1 MSPISRRRPA
11 SIRDVAERAGVSLG
25 SASRVINGAPEVTP
39 DVRERVLAA
48 VEELGYR
55 PNPAAQSLRLSS
67 TRTIGCMLTDVTN
80 PLYGNLFH
88 AMEERLRTA
97 GYLVLLANSLYR
109 VDREIDILSTFR
121 DRRMDGVIMAP
132 GNERDPGLLRAFTT
146 LDRPTVIIDRDML
159 PQCDR
164 LQFDHVP
171 GMRAVTSHLA
181 GLGHRR
187 IALVLSQTNTRPI
200 RRRIE
205 GFHAGLADHGI
216 SPEEAMVVRLPS
228 SMSSSYSAV
237 VALLGL
243 DKPPTALIA
252 MGTNILSE
260 ALNAIATH
268 GLRIPQDISVVSLGD
283 TDFARSFRPPITA
296 LRVNLEEAADHAV
309 SMLLDR
315 LEGRSQGPGRTVKQ
329 GLELIRRESSA
340 APHGPRVK
348 VVA

>member
-1 MSPISRRRPA
+1 M
-11 SIRDVAERAGVSLG
+11 SLG
-25 SASRVINGAPEVTP
+25 SASRVINGAP
-39 DVRERVLAA
+39 DVAAELRKRVLAA
-48 VEELGYR
+48 VAELGYR

-97 GYLVLLANSLYR
+97 GYLVLLANSLYK
-109 VDREIDILSTFR
+109 VEREIDILSTFR
-121 DRRMDGVIMAP
+121 DRRMDGVIIAP
-132 GNERDPGLLRAFTT
+132 GNERDPALLEAFKT
-146 LDRPTVIIDRDML
+146 LDRPAVIVDRDML
-159 PQCDR
+159 PECDR

-205 GFHAGLADHGI
+205 GFHAGLAQHGI
-216 SPEEAMVVRLPS
+216 SPDESTIVQLPS
-228 SMSSSYSAV
+228 SMSSSYSAIL
-237 VALLGL
+237 ALLARPGR
-243 DKPPTALIA
+243 PTALVA

-268 GLRIPQDISVVSLGD
+268 HLRIPEDISVVSLGD

-296 LRVNLEEAADHAV
+296 LRVNLEEAADQVV

-315 LEGRSQGPGRTVKQ
+315 VEGRAQGPGRTVKQ
-329 GLELIRRESSA
+329 VLELIRRESCA
-340 APHGPRVK
+340 VPPGWRVK
-348 VVA
+348 AA